1 VSLSDPKE
9 DGLVPRMPHLKT
21 KGGPMQRVR
30 PASSGAAAGLLK
42 VLTSLALFLGVPQ
55 TSLKRLAK
63 TMHPLEVPAGRI
75 VFSQGD
81 PAQEFF
87 VLASGRVVV
96 TVKGAD
102 PEGPPIAVLTG
113 PTWFGDLAIVSDQ
126 PRIST
131 VTAVTDCEFWVL
143 SRREFEVFFNRHPR
157 MARNLAAALIR
168 RLQEKDRD
176 FTNQSTLA
184 LERARLLEALRQG
197 AEERAALTDV
207 TQAINASLDLDRTL
221 NSISTYAARLTKS
234 DAALIFLYDA
244 AEDVLAVRAS
254 YNAPAGYLSEV
265 GERRPPRSAEP
276 EVLANCSL
284 TVRAVVERGPAQIA
298 DVEAAPLYRN
308 RELLLRWGFRAVLV
322 VPLLHDERVIGAMS
336 VLRLDPGEF
345 TKPEVEL
352 VTTFAG
358 HSAIALEHARL
369 FQEAQARNRALE
381 EALEYQTCVSE
392 FLKSISAATFELQ
405 PTLDVLAEHAAR
417 LCSAASCLIF
427 TLEDGTYQL
436 AADFR
441 TPASF
446 RRLLQDHP
454 IRPGRDTMVGRTALE
469 RRPVHIPDVLADP
482 EYQWGEAQRA
492 VGYRSV
498 LGVPLLQGN
507 TPVGVI
513 AIHRTEVQ
521 PFTRKEIE
529 VLTSFA
535 DQAVFAIE
543 KIRLFRELRARTDE
557 LAQSVEE
564 LRALGQTTQAVNS
577 SLNRERVLSAIAEQA
592 CRLCQADA
600 GLITEFV
607 EMTGEFRAVATW
619 NVRPEFVR
627 KILESPPTWG
637 KGVTGQSAAKRG
649 AVQIP
654 DVRAAEGYAWREA
667 ITGEGY
673 RALLSVPLLRDERII
688 GTIAVA
694 RKSAGAFAERFVE
707 LLTTFA
713 NQASIALEHARLFQQ
728 LQEKATQLEVVSRHK
743 SQFLASMSH
752 ELRTPLNA
760 IIGFSEVLLDPSLG
774 TLSDAE
780 RQEFLTN
787 ILTSGKHLLRLINDV
802 LDLSKVEAGKMEL
815 QCEPVVLAD
824 VVEGVL
830 GTVKALATRKHIL
843 VQSDVPPDLGSV
855 YADPARLKQ
864 ILYNLLSN
872 AIKFTPE
879 EGQVIV
885 AARRVEGPRT
895 RRGAVA
901 QGRGDEKARA
911 PLRFVEVSVTD
922 TGVGISPAHQER
934 IFEEFEQVPHPT
946 RTPQEGTGLGLALV
960 KKLVQ
965 MHGGTVQVTSTLGEG
980 STFAFTIPLNGV
992 GGDAA
997 RSGGAE

>member
-1 VSLSDPKE
+1 M
-9 DGLVPRMPHLKT
+9 PRMPHLKT
-21 KGGPMQRVR
+21 KSGLMQRVR
-30 PASSGAAAGLLK
+30 PAPSGAAAGLLK

-63 TMHPLEVPAGRI
+63 AMRPLEVPAGSI

-81 PAQEFF
+81 PAHEFF

-131 VTAVTDCEFWVL
+131 VTAATDCEFWVL

-197 AEERAALTDV
+197 AEELAALTDV

-234 DAALIFLYDA
+234 DAALIFLYDD

-284 TVRAVVERGPAQIA
+284 TVRAVVERGPVQIA
-298 DVEAAPLYRN
+298 DVEGAPLYRN

-336 VLRLDPGEF
+336 VLRQDPGEF

-369 FQEAQARNRALE
+369 FQEAQARNRALQ

-427 TLEDGTYQL
+427 TLEDGTYEL

-446 RRLLQDHP
+446 RRLLQDRP

-482 EYQWGEAQRA
+482 EYQWSEGQRA

-498 LGVPLLQGN
+498 LGVPLLQGS

-607 EMTGEFRAVATW
+607 EMAGEFRPVATW

-637 KGVTGQSAAKRG
+637 KGVTGQSAANRG

-673 RALLSVPLLRDERII
+673 RALLSVPLLRDERIV

-694 RKSAGAFAERFVE
+694 RKSAGAFAERFVD

-713 NQASIALEHARLFQQ
+713 NQASIALEHARLYQQ

-774 TLSDAE
+774 TLSDEE

-824 VVEGVL
+824 VIEGVL
-830 GTVKALATRKHIL
+830 GTVKALATRKRIL

-879 EGQVIV
+879 EGQVRV
-885 AARRVEGPRT
+885 AARRAEEE
-895 RRGAVA
+895 
-901 QGRGDEKARA
+901 QGRSGAGGRQ
-911 PLRFVEVSVTD
+911 FVEVSVTD

-934 IFEEFEQVPHPT
+934 IFEEFEQVTYPT
-946 RTPQEGTGLGLALV
+946 RAPQEGTGLGLALV
-960 KKLVQ
+960 KKLVH
-965 MHGGTVQVTSTLGEG
+965 MHGGTVHVTSALGQG

-997 RSGGAE
+997 WSGGAE